1 VSEAIE
7 LRTRAETFRS
17 LAISYELHV
26 RSLNSPIAQAAYEQ
40 VLAAVMEAEEALMS
54 SAGMLDEK
62 LTLPHV
68 LVIPIG
74 NRPVSIP

>member
-1 VSEAIE
+1 MREAIE
-7 LRTRAETFRS
+7 LRTRAEAFRS

-54 SAGMLDEK
+54 SAGMLDEQ